1 MTLPTIYY
9 IGSLPPRT
17 GGELVNLQHVASL
30 HQQGVRAVALVN
42 ACPQADEAAAAQL
55 PLEVLAPGRQFG
67 ADDIVVIPEFYR
79 EAFAHFA
86 RQPCRKVLHNQG
98 PFLTFRGF
106 DSIEQMNAAG
116 LTAGLSCS
124 RFCID
129 LMQRMGSAQTWQ
141 LVRPFVHPMFQ
152 RGAPKRL
159 QVAHMPDKRP
169 REAPVVRALLRHKY
183 PQWAA
188 VPWVG
193 IAGLSRQA
201 CAAVL
206 AESALFAS
214 FSWLEGLGLPPLEA
228 MASGCLVGGFDGQG
242 GRDHASADNGLWVAE
257 GDHEGFAD
265 ALAAGLAIAQAGG
278 AAAQRRIDAGLATA
292 AQYSQARFER
302 ELLAAWGAITGPAWG
317 DYQRA
322 SAGSAGLAGAA
333 GLLRAESDG

>member
-9 IGSLPPRT
+9 IGFLPPKT

-30 HQQGVRAVALVN
+30 HQHGVRAVALVN
-42 ACPQADEAAAAQL
+42 ASPQGEAAAGHL
-55 PLEVLAPGRQFG
+55 PLEVLAPGRQFA

-79 EAFAHFA
+79 EALAHFA
-86 RQPCRKVLHNQG
+86 SQPCRKVLHNQG
-98 PFLTFRGF
+98 PFLTFRGV
-106 DSIEQMNAAG
+106 DSIEQLNAAG
-116 LTAGLSCS
+116 LAAALSCS

-129 LMQRMGSAQTWQ
+129 LMQRMGATPAWH

-188 VPWVG
+188 VPWVP
-193 IAGLSRQA
+193 IAGVSRQA

-214 FSWLEGLGLPPLEA
+214 FSCLEGLGLPPLEA
-228 MASGCLVGGFDGQG
+228 MASGCLVAGFDGHG
-242 GRDHASADNGLWVAE
+242 GRDFTSADNGLWVAE

-265 ALAAGLAIAQAGG
+265 ALAADLAIAQAGG
-278 AAAQRRIDAGLATA
+278 DAAQRRIDAGLATA
-292 AQYSQARFER
+292 AAYSQARFEA
-302 ELLAAWGAITGPAWG
+302 ELLAAWRAITGPRWG
-317 DYQRA
+317 DY
-322 SAGSAGLAGAA
+322 LYGAA
-333 GLLRAESDG
+333 E